1 MMEANK
7 RVSGYLH
14 LIEGE
19 THKHTILYI
28 FKSLEQEE
36 ELLNSLLS
44 EAEERDKAFVIL
56 CDEDNNYVCTM
67 EELGGALGC
76 STLCAT

>member
-1 MMEANK
+1 MMKANN

-19 THKHTILYI
+19 THKHTLFYV
-28 FKSLEQEE
+28 FKSLEQED
-36 ELLNSLLS
+36 ELLNSLFS

-56 CDEDNNYVCTM
+56 CDEDNNYVCTL
-67 EELGGALGC
+67 EELGSALGC
-76 STLCAT
+76 STLCVT

>member
-1 MMEANK
+1 MMKANSK
-7 RVSGYLH
+7 VSGYLH

-19 THKHTILYI
+19 THKHTIFYV

-56 CDEDNNYVCTM
+56 FDEDKNYLCTIAV
-67 EELGGALGC
+67 LG
-76 STLCAT
+76 STL